1 MENSADFSNT
11 GDNYLEIAD
20 GGTPSAANL
29 SQTLLGD
36 FSQLRL
42 SDAYIDEG
50 DFAAM
55 EIANISQYLES
66 ENHIQNQNQNQ
77 NQDDET
83 FLDLSAGEL
92 DKTDDPIKV
101 YLKEMGKI
109 PLLSK
114 QREIDLSKKI
124 QEGFNIVRDSIFS
137 SAYGVVKIK
146 RIFYIVVSGRKR
158 PSDLLDF
165 PVEISSIDEKDN
177 RYLELTKRLI
187 GELKKIEAQVCEK
200 EIQLAK
206 NNLDR
211 KSRKRIEDGLRL
223 NHEEISGKLKL
234 VKINQDEILAIC
246 DEFRELVRR
255 VKDLS
260 GKITAIEDIV
270 GMSSEQIQQVVENNF
285 RNGSPKIEEDLV
297 EYNRGIVRAKRQ
309 IKHIESEVGLSH
321 KELFQVVDK
330 INRGKNLSQEAKME
344 IVESNLRL
352 VVSIAKKYRN
362 RASGLVFL
370 DLIQEGNIGLM
381 KAVDKFDYR
390 RGYKFSTYA
399 TWWIRQGITRAI
411 ADQGR
416 TIRVPVHMIETIN
429 KLLRTSRHLVQENGQ
444 DPDPLSIAKQMEMS
458 VEKVRQILEVAQE
471 PISLET
477 PIGDE
482 DDTQLGDFIE
492 DKKINSPINAT
503 ALVMLKEK
511 VNEVLDT
518 LTARERR
525 VIILRFGIEDG
536 CPCTL
541 EEVGMEFSVTRE
553 RVRQIEAKALRK
565 LRHPTRSYWLR
576 GLLDQ

>member
-1 MENSADFSNT
+1 MKNPAGFSNERSNYPEI
-11 GDNYLEIAD
+11 GDDRA
-20 GGTPSAANL
+20 L
-29 SQTLLGD
+29 SPVNFGQTLLGD
-36 FSQLRL
+36 SSQLRL

-55 EIANISQYLES
+55 EVATNINQYLES
-66 ENHIQNQNQNQ
+66 SSEDHNQ
-77 NQDDET
+77 NQDNET
-83 FLDLSAGEL
+83 FLDLRAGDL
-92 DKTDDPIKV
+92 DKADDPIKV

-124 QEGFNIVRDSIFS
+124 KEGHDIVRDSIFS
-137 SAYGVVKIK
+137 STYGVVRIK
-146 RIFYIVVSGRKR
+146 RIFYVIVSGRKR

-165 PVEISSIDEKDN
+165 PVEISSIDEKDE
-177 RYLELTKRLI
+177 RYLELTQQLI
-187 GELKKIEAQVCEK
+187 GELKGIGGQVSEKEAQ
-200 EIQLAK
+200 LAE
-206 NNLDR
+206 NDLGPEPR
-211 KSRKRIEDGLRL
+211 KQIEDALRL
-223 NHEEISGKLKL
+223 HHQEISEKLKF
-234 VKINQDEILAIC
+234 VKINQDEIIAIC
-246 DEFRELVRR
+246 EEFRAVSRR
-255 VKDLS
+255 VKSLEDN
-260 GKITAIEDIV
+260 IVAIENIV
-270 GMSSEQIQQVVENNF
+270 GMSSEQIQKVVENHFWDDNAEI
-285 RNGSPKIEEDLV
+285 NEDLV

-309 IKHIESEVGLSH
+309 IKHIESEVGLSDTG
-321 KELFQVVDK
+321 LRQLVDR
-330 INRGKNLSQEAKME
+330 INKGKNLSQKAKME

-362 RASGLVFL
+362 RASGLMFL

-429 KLLRTSRHLVQENGQ
+429 KVLRTSRHLVQENGQ
-444 DPDPLSIAKQMEMS
+444 DPDPLSIAKEMGMS

-482 DDTQLGDFIE
+482 DDTHLGDFIE
-492 DKKINSPINAT
+492 DKKVSSPVNET

-511 VNEVLDT
+511 VNEILET
-518 LTARERR
+518 LTEREKR
-525 VIILRFGIEDG
+525 VILLRFGIEDG

-541 EEVGMEFSVTRE
+541 EEVGMEFNVTRE

-576 GLLDQ
+576 GLLD

>member
-1 MENSADFSNT
+1 MENPAGFSNERSDYPEI
-11 GDNYLEIAD
+11 GDD
-20 GGTPSAANL
+20 RVL
-29 SQTLLGD
+29 SPVNFGQTLLGD
-36 FSQLRL
+36 SSQLRL

-55 EIANISQYLES
+55 EVATNINQYLES
-66 ENHIQNQNQNQ
+66 SSENHDQNQN
-77 NQDDET
+77 DET
-83 FLDLSAGEL
+83 FLDLSAGDL
-92 DKTDDPIKV
+92 DKADDPIKV

-124 QEGFNIVRDSIFS
+124 KEGHDIVRDSIFS
-137 SAYGVVKIK
+137 STYGVVRIK
-146 RIFYIVVSGRKR
+146 RIFYVVVSGRRR

-165 PVEISSIDEKDN
+165 PVEISSIDEKDE
-177 RYLELTKRLI
+177 RYLELTQQLI
-187 GELKKIEAQVCEK
+187 GELKEIGGQVAEK
-200 EIQLAK
+200 EAQLAK
-206 NNLDR
+206 NDLDP
-211 KSRKRIEDGLRL
+211 KSRKQIEDALRL
-223 NHEEISGKLKL
+223 HYQEISEKLKF
-234 VKINQDEILAIC
+234 VKINQDEIIAIC
-246 DEFRELVRR
+246 DEFRALSRR
-255 VKDLS
+255 VRSLEDN
-260 GKITAIEDIV
+260 IVAIENIV
-270 GMSSEQIQQVVENNF
+270 GMSSEQIQKVVENHFWDDNAEI
-285 RNGSPKIEEDLV
+285 NEDLV

-309 IKHIESEVGLSH
+309 IKHIESEVGLSDT
-321 KELFQVVDK
+321 ELCQIVGR
-330 INRGKNLSQEAKME
+330 INKGKNLSQKAKME

-362 RASGLVFL
+362 RASGLMFL

-429 KLLRTSRHLVQENGQ
+429 KVLRTSRHLVQENGQ
-444 DPDPLSIAKQMEMS
+444 DPDPLSIAKEMGMS

-482 DDTQLGDFIE
+482 DDTHLGDFIE
-492 DKKINSPINAT
+492 DKKVSSPVNET

-511 VNEVLDT
+511 VNEVLET
-518 LTARERR
+518 LTEREKR
-525 VIILRFGIEDG
+525 VILLRFGIEDG

-541 EEVGMEFSVTRE
+541 EEVGMEFNVTRE

-576 GLLDQ
+576 GLLD

>member
-1 MENSADFSNT
+1 MENPAGFSND
-11 GDNYLEIAD
+11 GNNYPEIAD
-20 GGTPSAANL
+20 DRAL
-29 SQTLLGD
+29 SPVNFGQTLLGD
-36 FSQLRL
+36 SSQLRL

-55 EIANISQYLES
+55 EVANINQYLES
-66 ENHIQNQNQNQ
+66 SCENQNQ

-83 FLDLSAGEL
+83 FLDLSAGDLE
-92 DKTDDPIKV
+92 KADDPIKV

-124 QEGFNIVRDSIFS
+124 KEGHDIVRDSIFS
-137 SAYGVVKIK
+137 SAYGVVRIK
-146 RIFYIVVSGRKR
+146 RIFYVVVSGRKR

-165 PVEISSIDEKDN
+165 PVEISSIDEKDEQ
-177 RYLELTKRLI
+177 YLELTQQLI
-187 GELKKIEAQVCEK
+187 DELKEIGGQVSEK
-200 EIQLAK
+200 EAQLAK
-206 NNLDR
+206 NGLDL
-211 KSRKRIEDGLRL
+211 KSRKQIEDALRL
-223 NHEEISGKLKL
+223 HHQEISEKLKF
-234 VKINQDEILAIC
+234 VKINQDEIIAIC
-246 DEFRELVRR
+246 DEFRALSRR
-255 VKDLS
+255 VKSLEDN
-260 GKITAIEDIV
+260 IVAIENIV
-270 GMSSEQIQQVVENNF
+270 GMSSEQIQKVVENHFWDDNVEI
-285 RNGSPKIEEDLV
+285 NEDLV

-309 IKHIESEVGLSH
+309 IKRIESEAGLSNT
-321 KELFQVVDK
+321 ELRQIVDR
-330 INRGKNLSQEAKME
+330 INKGKNLSQKAKME

-362 RASGLVFL
+362 RASGLMFL

-429 KLLRTSRHLVQENGQ
+429 KVLRTSRHLVQESGQ
-444 DPDPLSIAKQMEMS
+444 DPDPLSIAREMGMS

-482 DDTQLGDFIE
+482 DDTHLGDFIE
-492 DKKINSPINAT
+492 DKKVSSPVNET

-511 VNEVLDT
+511 VNEVLET
-518 LTARERR
+518 LTDREKR
-525 VIILRFGIEDG
+525 VILLRFGIEDG

-541 EEVGMEFSVTRE
+541 EEVGMEFNVTRE

-576 GLLDQ
+576 GLLD

>member
-1 MENSADFSNT
+1 MKNPAGFSNERSNYPEI
-11 GDNYLEIAD
+11 GDDRA
-20 GGTPSAANL
+20 L
-29 SQTLLGD
+29 SPVNFGQTLLGD
-36 FSQLRL
+36 SSQLRL

-55 EIANISQYLES
+55 EVATNINQYLES
-66 ENHIQNQNQNQ
+66 SSEDHNQ

-83 FLDLSAGEL
+83 FLDLRAGDL
-92 DKTDDPIKV
+92 DKADDPIKV

-124 QEGFNIVRDSIFS
+124 KEGHDIVRDSIFS
-137 SAYGVVKIK
+137 STYGVVRIK
-146 RIFYIVVSGRKR
+146 RIFYVIVSGRKR

-165 PVEISSIDEKDN
+165 PVEISSIDEKDE
-177 RYLELTKRLI
+177 RYLELTQQLI
-187 GELKKIEAQVCEK
+187 GELKGIGGQVSEKEAQ
-200 EIQLAK
+200 LAE
-206 NNLDR
+206 NDLGPEPR
-211 KSRKRIEDGLRL
+211 KQIEDALRL
-223 NHEEISGKLKL
+223 HHQEISEKLKF
-234 VKINQDEILAIC
+234 VKINQDEIIAIC
-246 DEFRELVRR
+246 DEFRALSRR
-255 VKDLS
+255 VKSLEDN
-260 GKITAIEDIV
+260 IVAIENIV
-270 GMSSEQIQQVVENNF
+270 GMSSEQIQKVVENHFWDDNAEI
-285 RNGSPKIEEDLV
+285 NEDLV

-309 IKHIESEVGLSH
+309 IKHIESEVGLSDTG
-321 KELFQVVDK
+321 LRQLVDR
-330 INRGKNLSQEAKME
+330 INKGKNLSQKAKME

-362 RASGLVFL
+362 RASGLMFL

-429 KLLRTSRHLVQENGQ
+429 KVLRTSRHLVQENGQ
-444 DPDPLSIAKQMEMS
+444 DPDPLSIAKEMGMS

-482 DDTQLGDFIE
+482 DDTHLGDFIE
-492 DKKINSPINAT
+492 DKKVSSPVNET

-511 VNEVLDT
+511 VNEILET
-518 LTARERR
+518 LTEREKR
-525 VIILRFGIEDG
+525 VILLRFGIEDG

-541 EEVGMEFSVTRE
+541 EEVGMEFNVTRE

-576 GLLDQ
+576 GLLD

>member
-1 MENSADFSNT
+1 MENPAGFSNERSDYPEI
-11 GDNYLEIAD
+11 GDDRA
-20 GGTPSAANL
+20 L
-29 SQTLLGD
+29 SPVNFGQTLLGD
-36 FSQLRL
+36 SSQLRL

-55 EIANISQYLES
+55 EVATNINQYLES
-66 ENHIQNQNQNQ
+66 SSEDRNH
-77 NQDDET
+77 NQDDEA
-83 FLDLSAGEL
+83 FLDLSAGDL
-92 DKTDDPIKV
+92 DKADDPIKV

-124 QEGFNIVRDSIFS
+124 KEGHDIVRDSIFS
-137 SAYGVVKIK
+137 STYGVVRIK
-146 RIFYIVVSGRKR
+146 RIFYVVVSGRKR

-165 PVEISSIDEKDN
+165 PVESSSIDEKDE
-177 RYLELTKRLI
+177 RYLELTQQLI
-187 GELKKIEAQVCEK
+187 GELKEIGGQVAEK
-200 EIQLAK
+200 EAQLAK
-206 NNLDR
+206 NDLDP
-211 KSRKRIEDGLRL
+211 KSRKQVEDALRL
-223 NHEEISGKLKL
+223 HYQEISEKLKF
-234 VKINQDEILAIC
+234 VKINQDEIIAIC
-246 DEFRELVRR
+246 DEFRALSRR
-255 VKDLS
+255 VKSLEDN
-260 GKITAIEDIV
+260 IVAIENIV
-270 GMSSEQIQQVVENNF
+270 GMSSEQIQKVVENHFWDDNAEI
-285 RNGSPKIEEDLV
+285 NEDLV

-309 IKHIESEVGLSH
+309 IKRIESEVGLS
-321 KELFQVVDK
+321 KELRQIVGR
-330 INRGKNLSQEAKME
+330 INKGKNLSQKAKME

-362 RASGLVFL
+362 RASGLMFL

-429 KLLRTSRHLVQENGQ
+429 KVLRTSRHLVQENGQ
-444 DPDPLSIAKQMEMS
+444 DPDPLSIAKEMGMS

-482 DDTQLGDFIE
+482 DDTHLGDFIE
-492 DKKINSPINAT
+492 DKKVSSPVNET

-511 VNEVLDT
+511 VNEVLET
-518 LTARERR
+518 LTEREKR
-525 VIILRFGIEDG
+525 VILLRFGIEDG

-541 EEVGMEFSVTRE
+541 EEVGMEFNVTRE

-576 GLLDQ
+576 GLLD

>member
-1 MENSADFSNT
+1 MENPAGFSNERSDYPEI
-11 GDNYLEIAD
+11 GDD
-20 GGTPSAANL
+20 RVL
-29 SQTLLGD
+29 SPVNFGQTLLGD
-36 FSQLRL
+36 SSQLRL

-55 EIANISQYLES
+55 EVATNINQYLES
-66 ENHIQNQNQNQ
+66 SSENHNQNQN
-77 NQDDET
+77 DET
-83 FLDLSAGEL
+83 FLDLSAGDL
-92 DKTDDPIKV
+92 DKADDPIKV

-124 QEGFNIVRDSIFS
+124 KEGHDIVRDSIFS
-137 SAYGVVKIK
+137 STYGVVRIK
-146 RIFYIVVSGRKR
+146 RIFYVIVSGRKR

-165 PVEISSIDEKDN
+165 PVEISSIDEKDE
-177 RYLELTKRLI
+177 RYLELTQQLV
-187 GELKKIEAQVCEK
+187 GELKEIGGQVSEK
-200 EIQLAK
+200 EAQLAK
-206 NNLDR
+206 NDLDP
-211 KSRKRIEDGLRL
+211 KSRKQIEDALRL
-223 NHEEISGKLKL
+223 HYQEISEKLKF
-234 VKINQDEILAIC
+234 VKINQDEIIAIC
-246 DEFRELVRR
+246 DEFRALSRR
-255 VKDLS
+255 VRSLEDN
-260 GKITAIEDIV
+260 IVAIENIV
-270 GMSSEQIQQVVENNF
+270 GMSSEQIQKVVENHFWDDNAEI
-285 RNGSPKIEEDLV
+285 NEDLV

-309 IKHIESEVGLSH
+309 IKHIESEVGLSDT
-321 KELFQVVDK
+321 ELCQIVGR
-330 INRGKNLSQEAKME
+330 INKGKNLSQKAKME

-362 RASGLVFL
+362 RASGLMFL

-429 KLLRTSRHLVQENGQ
+429 KVLRTSRHLVQENGQ
-444 DPDPLSIAKQMEMS
+444 DPDPLSIAKEMGMS

-482 DDTQLGDFIE
+482 DDTHLGDFIE
-492 DKKINSPINAT
+492 DKKVSSPVNET

-511 VNEVLDT
+511 VNEVLET
-518 LTARERR
+518 LTEREKR
-525 VIILRFGIEDG
+525 VILLRFGIEDG

-541 EEVGMEFSVTRE
+541 EEVGMEFNVTRE

-576 GLLDQ
+576 GLLD

>member
-1 MENSADFSNT
+1 MKNPAGFSNERSNYPEI
-11 GDNYLEIAD
+11 GDDRA
-20 GGTPSAANL
+20 L
-29 SQTLLGD
+29 SPVNFGQTLLGD
-36 FSQLRL
+36 SSQLRL

-55 EIANISQYLES
+55 EVATNINQYLES
-66 ENHIQNQNQNQ
+66 SSEDHNQ

-83 FLDLSAGEL
+83 FLDLSAGDLE
-92 DKTDDPIKV
+92 KADDPIKV

-124 QEGFNIVRDSIFS
+124 KEGHDIVRDSIFS
-137 SAYGVVKIK
+137 STYGVVRIK
-146 RIFYIVVSGRKR
+146 RIFYVIVSGRKR

-165 PVEISSIDEKDN
+165 PVEISSIDEKDE
-177 RYLELTKRLI
+177 RYLELTQQLI
-187 GELKKIEAQVCEK
+187 GELKGIGGQVSEKEAQ
-200 EIQLAK
+200 LAE
-206 NNLDR
+206 NDLGPE
-211 KSRKRIEDGLRL
+211 SRKQIEDALRL
-223 NHEEISGKLKL
+223 HHQEISEKLKF
-234 VKINQDEILAIC
+234 VKINQDEIIAIC
-246 DEFRELVRR
+246 DEFRALSRR
-255 VKDLS
+255 VKSLEDN
-260 GKITAIEDIV
+260 IVAIENIV
-270 GMSSEQIQQVVENNF
+270 GMSSEQIQKVVENHFWDDNAEI
-285 RNGSPKIEEDLV
+285 NEDLV

-309 IKHIESEVGLSH
+309 IKHIESEVGLSDTG
-321 KELFQVVDK
+321 LRQIVDR
-330 INRGKNLSQEAKME
+330 INKGKNLSQKAKME

-362 RASGLVFL
+362 RASGLMFL

-429 KLLRTSRHLVQENGQ
+429 KVLRTSRHLVQENGQ
-444 DPDPLSIAKQMEMS
+444 DPDPLSIAKEMGMS

-482 DDTQLGDFIE
+482 DDTHLGDFIE
-492 DKKINSPINAT
+492 DKKVSSPVNET

-511 VNEVLDT
+511 VNEILET
-518 LTARERR
+518 LTEREKR
-525 VIILRFGIEDG
+525 VILLRFGIEDG

-541 EEVGMEFSVTRE
+541 EEVGMEFNVTRE

-576 GLLDQ
+576 GLLD

>member
-1 MENSADFSNT
+1 MENPAGFSNERSDYPEI
-11 GDNYLEIAD
+11 GDDRA
-20 GGTPSAANL
+20 L
-29 SQTLLGD
+29 SPVNFGQTLLGD
-36 FSQLRL
+36 SSQLRL

-55 EIANISQYLES
+55 EVATNINQYLES
-66 ENHIQNQNQNQ
+66 SSEDRNH
-77 NQDDET
+77 NQDDEA
-83 FLDLSAGEL
+83 FLDLSAEDL
-92 DKTDDPIKV
+92 DKADDPIKV

-124 QEGFNIVRDSIFS
+124 KEGHDIVRDSIFS
-137 SAYGVVKIK
+137 STYGVVRIK
-146 RIFYIVVSGRKR
+146 RIFYVVVSGRKR

-165 PVEISSIDEKDN
+165 PVESSSIDEKDE
-177 RYLELTKRLI
+177 RYLELTQQLI
-187 GELKKIEAQVCEK
+187 GELKEIGGQVAEK
-200 EIQLAK
+200 EAQLAK
-206 NNLDR
+206 NDLDP
-211 KSRKRIEDGLRL
+211 KSRKQVEDALRL
-223 NHEEISGKLKL
+223 HYQEISEKLKF
-234 VKINQDEILAIC
+234 VKINQDEIIAIC
-246 DEFRELVRR
+246 DEFRALSRR
-255 VKDLS
+255 VKSLEDN
-260 GKITAIEDIV
+260 IVAIENIV
-270 GMSSEQIQQVVENNF
+270 GMSSEQIQKVVENHFWDDNAEI
-285 RNGSPKIEEDLV
+285 NEDLV

-309 IKHIESEVGLSH
+309 IKRIESEVGLS
-321 KELFQVVDK
+321 KELRQVVGR
-330 INRGKNLSQEAKME
+330 INKGKNLSQKAKME

-362 RASGLVFL
+362 RASGLMFL

-429 KLLRTSRHLVQENGQ
+429 KVLRTSRHLVQENGQ
-444 DPDPLSIAKQMEMS
+444 DPDPLSIAKEMGMS

-482 DDTQLGDFIE
+482 DDTHLGDFIE
-492 DKKINSPINAT
+492 DKKVSSPVNET

-511 VNEVLDT
+511 VNEVLET
-518 LTARERR
+518 LTEREKR
-525 VIILRFGIEDG
+525 VILLRFGIEDG

-541 EEVGMEFSVTRE
+541 EEVGMEFNVTRE

-576 GLLDQ
+576 GLLD

>member
-1 MENSADFSNT
+1 MKNPAGFSNERSNYPEI
-11 GDNYLEIAD
+11 GDDRA
-20 GGTPSAANL
+20 L
-29 SQTLLGD
+29 SPVNFGQTLLGD
-36 FSQLRL
+36 SSQLRL

-55 EIANISQYLES
+55 EVATNINQYLES
-66 ENHIQNQNQNQ
+66 SSEDHNQ

-83 FLDLSAGEL
+83 FLDLRAGDL
-92 DKTDDPIKV
+92 DKADDPIKV

-124 QEGFNIVRDSIFS
+124 KEGHDIVRDSIFS
-137 SAYGVVKIK
+137 STYGVVRIK
-146 RIFYIVVSGRKR
+146 RIFYVIVSGRKR

-165 PVEISSIDEKDN
+165 PVEISSIDEKDE
-177 RYLELTKRLI
+177 RYLELTQQLI
-187 GELKKIEAQVCEK
+187 GELKGIGGQVSEKEAQ
-200 EIQLAK
+200 LAE
-206 NNLDR
+206 NDLGPE
-211 KSRKRIEDGLRL
+211 SRKQIEDALRL
-223 NHEEISGKLKL
+223 HHQEISEKLKF
-234 VKINQDEILAIC
+234 VKINQDEIIAIC
-246 DEFRELVRR
+246 DEFRALSRR
-255 VKDLS
+255 VKSLEDS
-260 GKITAIEDIV
+260 IVAIENIV
-270 GMSSEQIQQVVENNF
+270 GMSSEQIQKVVENHFWDDNAEI
-285 RNGSPKIEEDLV
+285 NEDLV

-309 IKHIESEVGLSH
+309 IKHIESEVGLSDTG
-321 KELFQVVDK
+321 LCQLVDR
-330 INRGKNLSQEAKME
+330 INKGKNLSQKAKME

-362 RASGLVFL
+362 RASGLMFL

-429 KLLRTSRHLVQENGQ
+429 KVLRTSRHLVQENGQ
-444 DPDPLSIAKQMEMS
+444 DPDPLSIAKEMGMS

-482 DDTQLGDFIE
+482 DDTHLGDFIE
-492 DKKINSPINAT
+492 DKKVSSPVNET

-511 VNEVLDT
+511 VNEILET
-518 LTARERR
+518 LTEREKR
-525 VIILRFGIEDG
+525 VILLRFGIEDG

-541 EEVGMEFSVTRE
+541 EEVGMEFNVTRE

-576 GLLDQ
+576 GLLD